1 MFNCK
6 KIIFAIFLFF
16 SFYSNSIAE
25 VVKKIEVKGNERIS
39 LETIVIFG
47 DIVIGKNYEISDVN
61 QLIKKLYET
70 TFFQEISVELENNK
84 LSILVKENAI
94 ISCGGKS
101 RIIKNENEE
110 IINTEVKDLIDG
122 IGKYVEFT
130 VVETDKKGGKYRII
144 NCFPSEEPQDSI
156 VKTIKTNYKLNN

>member
-16 SFYSNSIAE
+16 SFFSNSIAE

-94 ISCGGKS
+94 VNEIVFNGEKAEKYKEKLREVLSLKEKGSFVESNIKS
-101 RIIKNENEE
+101 DVNLVKAFYRAQGFYFVE
-110 IINTEVKDLIDG
+110 IDAQIERL
-122 IGKYVEFT
+122 
-130 VVETDKKGGKYRII
+130 KKK
-144 NCFPSEEPQDSI
+144 
-156 VKTIKTNYKLNN
+156 